1 MGEVGG
7 VGKDGS
13 DAVRTL
19 TGAGV
24 LGGET
29 GSSGDAFGA
38 VDGDAGRDVIRAEA
52 RARPIAGRVDELIL
66 VRPALPGADEV
77 LGGADIAGG
86 GSGCRWVQWPRQ
98 VQRIRFGERFGEVV
112 VQVFCGVVL
121 QIFRAAHGRDPGRWR
136 RR

>member
-24 LGGET
+24 LGGEAC
-29 GSSGDAFGA
+29 SSGDAFGA
-38 VDGDAGRDVIRAEA
+38 LDGDAGRDVIRAEA

-66 VRPALPGADEV
+66 VRPALPGADEALRRV
-77 LGGADIAGG
+77 DIAGRS
-86 GSGCRWVQWPRQ
+86 SGRGWVQRPIQAQGARRRERLGKVVAQ
-98 VQRIRFGERFGEVV
+98 VL
-112 VQVFCGVVL
+112 CGVVL
-121 QIFRAAHGRDPGRWR
+121 
-136 RR
+136 